1 MLQQEKKRQ
10 IAHQILKSNF
20 IGAFLENEQHPKIK
34 GKIIDETKN
43 SFVIETLQ
51 GNEKRILKQNNVF
64 IISFADK
71 KKYKLDGNL
80 LLGNIWDRLKKY

>member
-1 MLQQEKKRQ
+1 MRIK
-10 IAHQILKSNF
+10 
-20 IGAFLENEQHPKIK
+20 FLSP
-34 GKIIDETKN
+34 T
-43 SFVIETLQ
+43 SLARFYETLQ